1 MLVKESKGTLSKLN
15 AVDNNRTLSLIRK
28 LQVSP
33 KSIEIDTSPQAVLD
47 EDLSDIPRLVFPIAQ
62 LELVFHLFDDVLVTI
77 EYFLVAT
84 ALQLVVVTFHYC
96 VLIED
101 LVNFALVTG
110 AVHYQYLAGG
120 ELGKGGEDL
129 QLVLEDAGCE

>member
-101 LVNFALVTG
+101 LVNFAG
-110 AVHYQYLAGG
+110 
-120 ELGKGGEDL
+120 
-129 QLVLEDAGCE
+129 